1 MVPPG
6 DEDVEVEVADEPET
20 VEVGGPEPLVEE
32 VPANNPWNMSF
43 RRGTYIGSRANVR
56 PPSYIRRCQ
65 VN

>member
-43 RRGTYIGSRANVR
+43 RRGTYNSCRFPMEMVKSSAI
-56 PPSYIRRCQ
+56 PP
-65 VN
+65 